1 MDSLQLET
9 HIFLVEIP
17 YPSSWA
23 LRLYH
28 YPYSLYYTLRTSWSI
43 KVSIAAPKFAT
54 STLMTASLKVVT
66 IECIER
72 DVTCLIGRVSYA

>member
-1 MDSLQLET
+1 MHETNPACHVSL
-9 HIFLVEIP
+9 
-17 YPSSWA
+17 
-23 LRLYH
+23 H
-28 YPYSLYYTLRTSWSI
+28 YPNVGRDLHSLGGHMALFWSRSI
-43 KVSIAAPKFAT
+43 LIYQGVYCCTKVCT